1 MTSSSDDALDLVVAG
16 AGGGLVAAL
25 RAAQNGLSVL
35 LVDSNENFSRSN
47 NTSKTTSMIPAAG
60 SRWQSSVGIEDSP
73 TRFVDDVMAK
83 THGEA
88 DRALTEALAEV
99 SAPLVEWMASDLGVP
114 LSLVTDFQYP
124 GHSALR
130 CLTVPGR
137 AGRVLV
143 DSLLTKV
150 RESPLIELLAPAR
163 LVDVVTTEGRVRSVV
178 LETARGRREIATKA
192 VLLATNGFGAD
203 SGLVHEHLP
212 EIADALYYGSAE
224 STGTALEIGTRL
236 GADTAFLDAYQGH
249 AAVIRSGEALAGW
262 ATVMHGG
269 FLVDI
274 DGDRYGN
281 ESAGYSEFAAE
292 SLERAGGRS
301 WIIIDRTIYE
311 ACRDFQSFRDAADS
325 GAVVWGADSDD
336 LAARTGISASG
347 LTTTLSLTR
356 SYAAGDAVDPFGRDF
371 WEAPLRGELAAIA
384 VSPAL
389 FHTQGGLR
397 VDKNARVLDS
407 AGVPLQG
414 LYASGG
420 AAMGISGHGAAGYL
434 AGNGLLSA
442 FGLAFL
448 AAQHASAELVTTAN
462 GPDPAGSE
470 PLT

>member
-1 MTSSSDDALDLVVAG
+1 VGTKNDFIPDLVVAG

-25 RAAQNGLSVL
+25 RAAQSGLHVL
-35 LVDSNENFSRSN
+35 LVDSNENFSRGN

-60 SRWQSSVGIEDSP
+60 SRWQTEAGIEDSAA
-73 TRFVDDVMAK
+73 RFVDDVMTK

-88 DRALTEALAEV
+88 DRDLTEALAVV

-124 GHSALR
+124 GHSAYR

-143 DSLLTKV
+143 DSLLDKV
-150 RESPLIELLAPAR
+150 RESSLIELLTPAR
-163 LVDVVTTEGRVRSVV
+163 LIDVTTSEGRVRSVV
-178 LETARGRREIATKA
+178 VDSADGRREIETKA
-192 VLLATNGFGAD
+192 VLFATNGFGANPE
-203 SGLVHEHLP
+203 LVRKHLA
-212 EIADALYYGSAE
+212 EIADALYFGSEE
-224 STGTALEIGTRL
+224 STGTALEIGSRL

-269 FLVDI
+269 FLVNA
-274 DGDRYGN
+274 DGNRYGD
-281 ESAGYSEFAAE
+281 ESAGYSEFAAA

-301 WIIIDRTIYE
+301 WIIIDRTIFE

-325 GAVVWGADSDD
+325 GALVWGQDPDD
-336 LAARTGISASG
+336 LAARAGISAAG
-347 LTTTLSLTR
+347 LTATVSLTR
-356 SYAAGDAVDPFGRDF
+356 SYASGDATDHFGRTF
-371 WEAPLRGELAAIA
+371 WEASLAGELAAIA

-397 VDKNARVLDS
+397 VDGNARVLDR
-407 AGVPLQG
+407 AGSPLPG

-448 AAQHASAELVTTAN
+448 AAEHASATLTT
-462 GPDPAGSE
+462 S
-470 PLT
+470 